1 MLSAPATFD
10 LSVQGPVLHVHA
22 AGQWTLETVAQTN
35 AAIIAAY
42 QGLAYETIQYHLG
55 AVEEMDTAGAYLL
68 TRAMRVGDEV
78 KPWRI
83 IDGTPGQETLMSVAA
98 HAQLGDPPR
107 TTRQWRDTLDRLGKA
122 TVRFGDEVVA
132 TLAFLGQFFAQFGRV
147 VGSLLIIAFRKFAW
161 LFNRKAERPTS
172 RVRFKSVIAL
182 MEQVGLDAAPIVAV
196 LSFAIGS
203 VIAYMGANL
212 LGELGFSV
220 FMVDLVGF
228 AMLRELAVVI
238 TAILIAGRSASAFTA
253 QIGAMKMRQEV
264 DAMTVMGLDTF
275 ETLVVPRAMACLL
288 VMPILTFIAMMAGI
302 AGGLL
307 VAWITPVDIS
317 PVLFI
322 NRLREMVSIQHFW
335 VGMVKAPF
343 FAVVI
348 AVIGCRQG
356 LAVTGSVD
364 SLGQRVT
371 TSVVQAIFAVIF
383 IDALFAILFFQIGV

>member
-22 AGQWTLETVAQTN
+22 AGQWTIETVAQTN
-35 AAIIAAY
+35 IAISNAY
-42 QGLAYETIQYHLG
+42 EGLAYESIQYHLDG
-55 AVEEMDTAGAYLL
+55 VEELDTAGAYLL
-68 TRAMRVGDEV
+68 TRAMRVGDV
-78 KPWRI
+78 IKPWKLVG
-83 IDGTPGQETLMSVAA
+83 GTPGQETLLTVAA
-98 HAQLGDPPR
+98 SAQLGDPPR
-107 TTRQWRDTLDRLGKA
+107 VHRQWRDTLDRLGRA
-122 TVRFGDEVVA
+122 TVRFGNEVVA
-132 TLAFLGQFFAQFGRV
+132 TMAFLGQFFAQFWGV
-147 VGSLLIIAFRKFAW
+147 LMSLLFIAFRKFGW

-172 RVRFKSVIAL
+172 RVRYKSVVSL
-182 MEQVGLDAAPIVAV
+182 MEQIGLDAAPIVAV
-196 LSFAIGS
+196 LSFAIGA

-212 LGELGFSV
+212 LGELGFSI

-228 AMLRELAVVI
+228 AMLRELAVII

-288 VMPILTFIAMMAGI
+288 VMPILTFIAMMSGI

-307 VAWITPVDIS
+307 VAWVTPVDIS

-348 AVIGCRQG
+348 AIIGCRQG
-356 LAVTGSVD
+356 LAVSGSVE
-364 SLGQRVT
+364 SLGTRVT